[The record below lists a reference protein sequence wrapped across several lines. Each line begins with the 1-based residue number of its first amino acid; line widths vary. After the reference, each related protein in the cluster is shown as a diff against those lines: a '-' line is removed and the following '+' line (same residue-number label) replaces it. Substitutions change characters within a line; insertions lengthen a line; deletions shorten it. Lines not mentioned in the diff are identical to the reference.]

1 MSSETN
7 IRVLLISSDEMVLEE
22 LRDCLSAAG
31 GRSFSTET
39 AAGASESAVALRS
52 GRFDLAVVDIA
63 GGSADDL
70 RELELVTATTADTAV
85 LAATTTDDARIAIAA
100 LELGAQ
106 ECLTRGS
113 DDFDP
118 DRLVRTIR
126 NTLVRSAHD
135 GSRPLATLIE
145 LSSDA
150 ILTMNRDML
159 VTRFNAAA
167 ERLYGIPSSEVIG
180 GHARVLAP
188 PEDYER
194 QTAMVDR
201 VLDGESIEAFEVERV
216 MRDGRNVVL
225 SMSGS
230 PIVDAF
236 GNVIEVS
243 LIMRDVSDEVHTRQ
257 RLAEQQLLL
266 ESSQAAGRIGSWS
279 VDRLTGRI
287 EWSTEHYRLLR
298 RDPSLGPATLKQ
310 LLDVVHPHDRDLVA
324 NSFGHERGFT
334 FEARLIADPDDVRTL
349 RVRGD
354 YLPRPEGQ
362 PGRLLGITQDVTEE
376 RAEHAARRLAEEQLE
391 RAFDEALIG
400 MAIMDPSDLML
411 RVNTALCEIFGR
423 TQADLLATT
432 FQALTHPD
440 DIGDDQP
447 VMLLLESRTLKHHV
461 REKRYVHADGHTIW
475 AEVAVSLMTEADGSS
490 SHIVVQV
497 QDITERRARF
507 EQLRHMADHDPL
519 TGLLNRRGFD
529 RELDA
534 HIARTRRYGAT
545 GALLMFDLDNFKAHN
560 DTHGHSAGDE
570 LLVALADGLRNRLR
584 TTDVLGRL
592 GGDEFV
598 VLLPDA
604 SRSRADLVT
613 NSLVEHIQR
622 IGEEAPTAVAAG
634 VTASAGFVCFEIAGP
649 LTPEAAMKCADAAM
663 YTAKRKGRNQYT
675 EWGP

>member
-1 MSSETN
+1 MSSQTN
-7 IRVLLISSDEMVLEE
+7 IRVLLISPDETVLSE
-22 LRDCLSAAG
+22 LRDSLSAAG
-31 GRSFSTET
+31 GRSFSIET
-39 AAGASESAVALRS
+39 AADATEAAIALRS
-52 GRFDLAVVDIA
+52 APFELAVVDIA
-63 GGSADDL
+63 AGSADDL
-70 RELELVTATTADTAV
+70 RELELVTSTTADVAV
-85 LAATTTDDARIAIAA
+85 LAITIDGDPRIAIAA
-100 LELGAQ
+100 LECGAQ
-106 ECLTRGS
+106 ECLIRGS
-113 DDFDP
+113 DDLDP
-118 DRLVRTIR
+118 DRLIRTVR
-126 NTLVRSAHD
+126 NTLVRSARD

-150 ILTMNRDML
+150 IVTMNRDLL

-167 ERLYGIPSSEVIG
+167 ERLYGIPAAEVIG
-180 GHARVLAP
+180 GHAHVLAP
-188 PEDYER
+188 PEDHER
-194 QTAMVDR
+194 QTKMADR
-201 VLDGESIEAFEVERV
+201 VLDGESIEAFEIERV

-225 SMSGS
+225 SISGS

-243 LIMRDVSDEVHTRQ
+243 VIIRDVSAEVYARQ

-279 VDRLTGRI
+279 VDRLTERI
-287 EWSTEHYRLLR
+287 EWSAEHYRLLK
-298 RDPSLGPATLKQ
+298 RDPSLGPARIEQ
-310 LLDVVHPHDRDLVA
+310 LLDVVHPDDRERLV

-334 FEARLIADPDDVRTL
+334 VEARLIADPDDVRIL

-354 YLPRPEGQ
+354 YLPRPDGL

-391 RAFDEALIG
+391 RAFEEALIG
-400 MAIMDPSDLML
+400 MAIINPDARML

-423 TQADLLATT
+423 TQAELLATT
-432 FQALTHPD
+432 FQALTHPED
-440 DIGDDQP
+440 VGDDEP
-447 VMLLLESRTLKHHV
+447 VIHLLESLTLKHHV

-475 AEVAVSLMTEADGSS
+475 AEIAVSLMTEADGNS
-490 SHIVVQV
+490 SHIVVQI

-507 EQLRHMADHDPL
+507 EQLRHMADHDSL

-534 HIARTRRYGAT
+534 HIARARRYGAT

-560 DTHGHSAGDE
+560 DSHGHSAGDE
-570 LLVALADGLRNRLR
+570 LLVALADGLRKRLR

-592 GGDEFV
+592 GGDEFA

-613 NSLVEHIQR
+613 QSLVEHIQR
-622 IGEEAPTAVAAG
+622 IGEESPTPAAAG
-634 VTASAGFVCFEIAGP
+634 VTASAGFVCFELTDP
-649 LTPEAAMKCADAAM
+649 LTPETAMKCADAAM
-663 YTAKRKGRNQYT
+663 YAAKRQGRNQHA
-675 EWGP
+675 EWSS

>member
-1 MSSETN
+1 
-7 IRVLLISSDEMVLEE
+7 
-22 LRDCLSAAG
+22 
-31 GRSFSTET
+31 
-39 AAGASESAVALRS
+39 
-52 GRFDLAVVDIA
+52 
-63 GGSADDL
+63 
-70 RELELVTATTADTAV
+70 
-85 LAATTTDDARIAIAA
+85 
-100 LELGAQ
+100 
-106 ECLTRGS
+106 
-113 DDFDP
+113 
-118 DRLVRTIR
+118 
-126 NTLVRSAHD
+126 
-135 GSRPLATLIE
+135 
-145 LSSDA
+145 
-150 ILTMNRDML
+150 
-159 VTRFNAAA
+159 
-167 ERLYGIPSSEVIG
+167 
-180 GHARVLAP
+180 
-188 PEDYER
+188 
-194 QTAMVDR
+194 
-201 VLDGESIEAFEVERV
+201 
-216 MRDGRNVVL
+216 
-225 SMSGS
+225 
-230 PIVDAF
+230 
-236 GNVIEVS
+236 
-243 LIMRDVSDEVHTRQ
+243 
-257 RLAEQQLLL
+257 
-266 ESSQAAGRIGSWS
+266 
-279 VDRLTGRI
+279 
-287 EWSTEHYRLLR
+287 
-298 RDPSLGPATLKQ
+298 
-310 LLDVVHPHDRDLVA
+310 
-324 NSFGHERGFT
+324 
-334 FEARLIADPDDVRTL
+334 
-349 RVRGD
+349 
-354 YLPRPEGQ
+354 
-362 PGRLLGITQDVTEE
+362 
-376 RAEHAARRLAEEQLE
+376 
-391 RAFDEALIG
+391 
-400 MAIMDPSDLML
+400 ML

-423 TQADLLATT
+423 TQAELLATT

-440 DIGDDQP
+440 DVGDDQP

-475 AEVAVSLMTEADGSS
+475 AEVAVSLMTEADGRS